1 MRSFISPLQRRRS
14 YRHEAVNIPQ
24 RRSGRFLL
32 LCSRL
37 LPTASSGGILN
48 TNRAVG
54 ERLSHIRRAHGKRRE
69 PAGECPEER
78 EKSPF
83 GSLAAPTG
91 SFPFQGT
98 IETGFEPAVACYE
111 HAAKPSAI
119 RICCSCLSRH
129 SLSFVRGTLTRG
141 ALLFRQVPLSGA
153 NGSTKV
159 CWLCLSVENAAQGS
173 RLSPHRGAGAAP
185 AEAKSAGAAFSLNGT
200 RCRFQ
205 NSQRVFTPAGQILPD
220 KGSEMLL
227 WASFVY
233 QDASYLIG
241 SRPSGPRIRSFR
253 IVSLIQGE
261 FAVSVFRFRP
271 ASPQTRPCNRGVQI
285 GVPAGL
291 KARSLLS

>member
-32 LCSRL
+32 LCARL
-37 LPTASSGGILN
+37 LPTASSGGILDSTGPAAN
-48 TNRAVG
+48 ASRTFGGRTGNVENRPGSGLRSESKV
-54 ERLSHIRRAHGKRRE
+54 LSALLPRPQDR
-69 PAGECPEER
+69 
-78 EKSPF
+78 
-83 GSLAAPTG
+83 
-91 SFPFQGT
+91 FPFKAQSKRDSNPQSAVMSRLLNHQL
-98 IETGFEPAVACYE
+98 FEFAVRAFQDTVCY
-111 HAAKPSAI
+111 SCGI
-119 RICCSCLSRH
+119 R
-129 SLSFVRGTLTRG
+129 TRG
-141 ALLFRQVPLSGA
+141 VLLFRQVLPTGA

-159 CWLCLSVENAAQGS
+159 CWLCLSVENVARGS
-173 RLSPHRGAGAAP
+173 RQTSDPGRLILDQP
-185 AEAKSAGAAFSLNGT
+185 ARQAGAAFSLMGT

-233 QDASYLIG
+233 QDASCLIG
-241 SRPSGPRIRSFR
+241 SRPFDPRTRSFR

-271 ASPQTRPCNRGVQI
+271 ASPQTRPCSRGVQI
-285 GVPAGL
+285 GLPAGL
-291 KARSLLS
+291 KARSCSHD